1 VKQVFR
7 SLYAASILLLV
18 CGLFTFAQA
27 QTPDQSVAQ
36 ITSSAGNSFAND
48 ISGDGRFVVIESTGN
63 IATNSTNKNNADG
76 NREIF
81 LFDNTQNSIFQIT
94 NTTSALNDK
103 TVAATTA
110 SNIKLEIDNIRP
122 VISRDGRFIV
132 FSSNAPTPASFN
144 ANSLDTATLNGLT
157 TSDGFNTELFIYQIP
172 TATDKS
178 GGTLTRLTTTQTSR
192 TPQSAT
198 TTRAAFIADDNRD
211 AAVSDDGSLIAFAST
226 VRVASDTPSG
236 SANTDGSSEIF
247 IYSAKTGT
255 FTQLTNTTGDF
266 VFNDNP
272 SLSADGSTVA
282 FISNAIIAGGD
293 NNDDGRGNGNA
304 EIFLANVNSNTG
316 AVTTA
321 PRQITRTKASATVS
335 IANILSPGRRLSRDG
350 NFLAFESSATSPTA
364 NDGANQVGSAIFV
377 YNVAANSFSQF
388 GPRAAN
394 ANNEVIRFPTFSDY
408 KTPDNSD
415 CTDANRATCTRPTT
429 LVFASRL
436 SFTASGDAPP
446 SPTDASSLNPNSNTQ
461 IFRVSLSQPNAATN
475 PANRF
480 TRLTNTPAPAV
491 ATIPL
496 TQPLPSDSS
505 LRLAFSLGATDL
517 VTGGNA
523 DNSTEVFYLTSRT
536 STTTGSSAT
545 VSFTTALGLLPVT
558 PGAAAPAV
566 AGLAPGE
573 IGIINLSPAM
583 SLLPQSNESA
593 PALQMKGVSV
603 SVNNAAAL
611 IYSVSANQITFVV
624 PPELSA
630 TAANAPAN
638 VVISNS
644 NDNTVTRAALP
655 IIAAQPDIGIVEN
668 NNNRAV
674 VFNVTGGMMS
684 MSEPFSATTPVI
696 TPSGMQSQQTVLGI
710 MLTGVRNI
718 QPSQVTVTIGT
729 TDITGAAIQ
738 AVAQTTTPGFDQ
750 IDVQIPASLA
760 GLKDQP
766 VIVSVTIG
774 DMTYT
779 SRANAAPL
787 ISLQ

>member
-1 VKQVFR
+1 MKQVFR
-7 SLYAASILLLV
+7 SLCAASIALLV
-18 CGLFTFAQA
+18 CGFFTFARA

-172 TATDKS
+172 TVTDKS
-178 GGTLTRLTTTQTSR
+178 GGTLTRLTTTQASR
-192 TPQSAT
+192 APQSAT

-247 IYSAKTGT
+247 IYSARTGT

-364 NDGANQVGSAIFV
+364 NNGVNQVGSAIFV

-388 GPRAAN
+388 GPRAAD

-408 KTPDNSD
+408 QTSGGQA
-415 CTDANRATCTRPTT
+415 CTDANRATCTTPTT

-446 SPTDASSLNPNSNTQ
+446 SATDASSLNPNSTTQ
-461 IFRVSLSQPNAATN
+461 IFRVPLSQPNATPN
-475 PANRF
+475 PSNRF

-505 LRLAFSLGATDL
+505 LRLAFSLGATEL
-517 VTGGNA
+517 GGGNA
-523 DNSTEVFYLTSRT
+523 DNTTEVFYLVSRT
-536 STTTGSSAT
+536 GTDTGAT
-545 VSFTTALGLLPVT
+545 VSFFTALSLLPVT
-558 PGAAAPAV
+558 PGAAAPA
-566 AGLAPGE
+566 ASGLAPGE
-573 IGIINLSPAM
+573 LSVISLGSAM
-583 SLLPQSNESA
+583 LLP
-593 PALQMKGVSV
+593 LQPPVQTTPSFEMNGISV
-603 SVNNAAAL
+603 FVNNAVAL
-611 IYSVSANQITFVV
+611 IYFAGANQITFVV
-624 PPELSA
+624 PPGLAA
-630 TAANAPAN
+630 TASGSPAR
-638 VVISNS
+638 VVIFNS
-644 NDNTVTRAALP
+644 NNNTTTRTTLP
-655 IIAAQPDIGIVEN
+655 IVAAQPDIGVKDGSN
-668 NNNRAV
+668 SRAA
-674 VFNVTGGMMS
+674 VFNVTGGMMNNP
-684 MSEPFSATTPVI
+684 EPFSVTTSV
-696 TPSGMQSQQTVLGI
+696 TTTSGTASQATVLGI
-710 MLTGVRNI
+710 TLTGVRNV
-718 QPSQVTVTIGT
+718 QASQVTVTIGT

-738 AVAQTTTPGFDQ
+738 AVMPTTTPGFDQ
-750 IDVQIPASLA
+750 INVQIPASLA
-760 GLKDQP
+760 GLKDQR
-766 VIVSVTIG
+766 VIVRVTIG
-774 DMTYT
+774 GVTFT
-779 SRANAAPL
+779 SRTDTPPL
-787 ISLQ
+787 ISFQ